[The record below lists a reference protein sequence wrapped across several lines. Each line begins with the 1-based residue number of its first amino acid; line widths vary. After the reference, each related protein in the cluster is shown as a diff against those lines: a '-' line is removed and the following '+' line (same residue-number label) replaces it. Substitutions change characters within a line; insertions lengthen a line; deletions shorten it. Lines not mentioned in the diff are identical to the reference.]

1 MSLIQLLKFK
11 KWETRLF
18 KMPHFETPR
27 FQTGTRVTV
36 ASGLKLEQFQ
46 ICNVIPKSN
55 AVKTHNRFCSTCYY
69 CGNRSISHTYTS
81 KRYFNFT
88 KY

>member
-18 KMPHFETPR
+18 KMPRLETPR

-36 ASGLKLEQFQ
+36 ASGLSLY
-46 ICNVIPKSN
+46 IN
-55 AVKTHNRFCSTCYY
+55 AMNRTDFNHLVKYAQRQLLPLFSF
-69 CGNRSISHTYTS
+69 GNEA
-81 KRYFNFT
+81 FPNEAF
-88 KY
+88 